1 MFLYIGDVWVDEVTS
16 LAYQITQNK
25 TPLYGYASQLF
36 DDTAAGQ
43 IIVNGSFS
51 INFKEQGYLWAV
63 LRRYFNVCSIEANV
77 SMAKRGEGGLLRGN
91 SKQAKP
97 DLVDQKGNIVGSNGT
112 RIQRTNIERLTQG
125 EATRSERFKFYQDL
139 AAYATFNTK
148 NPRDRIF
155 EDVVEAF
162 EDEVW
167 SPDAT
172 NDGLNSQ
179 LRRIDANRFDG
190 FDMYIVWGD
199 YSSPG
204 ANHTVRKII
213 GVRLTG
219 ESKQMVID
227 GSPIQEIYSFIAQTV
242 A

>member
-1 MFLYIGDVWVDEVTS
+1 
-16 LAYQITQNK
+16 
-25 TPLYGYASQLF
+25 
-36 DDTAAGQ
+36 
-43 IIVNGSFS
+43 
-51 INFKEQGYLWAV
+51 
-63 LRRYFNVCSIEANV
+63 
-77 SMAKRGEGGLLRGN
+77 
-91 SKQAKP
+91 
-97 DLVDQKGNIVGSNGT
+97 
-112 RIQRTNIERLTQG
+112 
-125 EATRSERFKFYQDL
+125 L

-167 SPDAT
+167 SPNAT

-179 LRRIDANRFDG
+179 LRRVDANRFDG
-190 FDMYIVWGD
+190 FDIYIVWGD

-219 ESKQMVID
+219 ESKQMAID
-227 GSPIQEIYSFIAQTV
+227 GLPIQEVFSFIAQTV